1 MRPCSTLLIITCTAS
16 LMLLACEDSSTGA
29 GAAPAAD
36 GWSVL
41 VSDASQVDATTDVPD
56 EADSIRTPP
65 QDTAQALDV
74 GRPPAPDTADE
85 DALLDTVDLTDSG
98 NGEADAEEI
107 ITEPWFEPGELGEHP
122 VTVQTVSVSG
132 QGSSFQ
138 AKLYVPESDAPSR
151 AVLFLPGFMLSA
163 SDFAITSERLATH
176 GFIVLTPSFGDSFLN
191 AIDHADLAAHS
202 SAMLDWIVAENEQLS
217 GPIWGSLDASGF
229 GIAGHSR
236 GGKIALMTALQDP
249 RIKAVYTLD
258 PVDSI
263 GGPFDTTPTPE
274 NPSVTPELIGD
285 LAIPAGFLGAGKGG
299 EGFQPCAPA
308 AENHEAYY
316 DAANGAAVAYHH
328 VDPSAGHMDYIDSG
342 AAGLCTGG
350 ESPKEA
356 REAGAKTLVAF
367 MRAHLLGQ
375 DAYQSYLAGEDV
387 DPRFTWESKSP

>member
-1 MRPCSTLLIITCTAS
+1 MRPCSALLIITWTS
-16 LMLLACEDSSTGA
+16 GLMLLACEDSSTGA
-29 GAAPAAD
+29 GTAPAEDA
-36 GWSVL
+36 WSVL
-41 VSDASQVDATTDVPD
+41 VSDTSQSDATTRVIED
-56 EADSIRTPP
+56 ADSSQTPP
-65 QDTAQALDV
+65 QDTARALDI
-74 GRPPAPDTADE
+74 GPPPAADAADE
-85 DALLDTVDLTDSG
+85 DAALDTVDVDDSG
-98 NGEADAEEI
+98 GGEEDAEEI
-107 ITEPWFEPGELGEHP
+107 IAEPLFEPGELGEHP

-132 QGSSFQ
+132 EGASFQ
-138 AKLYVPESDAPSR
+138 AKLYVPESETPSR

-163 SDFAITSERLATH
+163 SDFALTCERLASH
-176 GFIVLTPSFGDSFLN
+176 GFIVLSPSFGDSFLN
-191 AIDHADLAAHS
+191 AIDHAELAAHS
-202 SAMLDWIVAENEQLS
+202 AAMLDWIVAEHETLS
-217 GPIWGSLDASGF
+217 GPIGGSLDADGF

-236 GGKIALMTALQDP
+236 GGKVALMTALNDP
-249 RIKAVYTLD
+249 RIQAVYTLD

-285 LAIPAGFLGAGKGG
+285 LTIPAGFLGAGKGG

-342 AAGLCTGG
+342 AAGLCVGG

-356 REAGAKTLVAF
+356 REAGTKTLVAF

-375 DAYQSYLAGEDV
+375 DAYQSYLAGPNV
-387 DPRFTWESKSP
+387 DPRLTWESKSP